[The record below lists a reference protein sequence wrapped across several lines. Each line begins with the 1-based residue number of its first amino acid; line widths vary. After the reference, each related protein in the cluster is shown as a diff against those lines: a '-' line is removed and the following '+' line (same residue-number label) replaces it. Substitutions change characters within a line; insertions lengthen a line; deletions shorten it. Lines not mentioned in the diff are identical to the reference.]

1 MHLLKLKCSSAMYL
15 QELARLLQEQEMK
28 RRGDSPIEKDRQIAV
43 EAQDHEFAKMLH
55 DKAGIIVSLLKL
67 FFFLNL

>member
-1 MHLLKLKCSSAMYL
+1 MDL

-55 DKAGIIVSLLKL
+55 DKAGINTINLIY
-67 FFFLNL
+67 FLYDSD

>member
-1 MHLLKLKCSSAMYL
+1 MWL

-55 DKAGIIVSLLKL
+55 DKARIFII
-67 FFFLNL
+67 

>member
-1 MHLLKLKCSSAMYL
+1 MDL

-55 DKAGIIVSLLKL
+55 DKAGIVIILIKFILKE
-67 FFFLNL
+67 N

>member
-1 MHLLKLKCSSAMYL
+1 MSKLRKQKMTFKRENCKYIFFF

-28 RRGDSPIEKDRQIAV
+28 RRGDSGLDKDRQLAV

-55 DKAGIIVSLLKL
+55 DKVS
-67 FFFLNL
+67 